1 MALLFPENAIMKSK
15 LDYFINIRKIP
26 NIVFHGSAGSGKR
39 TIVGDFINRIYL
51 FDRSRIKNYVMF
63 VNCAHGKGIKFIRD
77 ELKQFA
83 KTNIQCNEL
92 NLFKSIVMY
101 NADELTIDAQSALRR
116 CIELFSH
123 TTRFFIVVENKHK
136 LLKPILSRFCEI
148 YIPDK
153 NKFASDEPPKYC
165 SLHTVNIERTY
176 GLNDLKRDRRLNALM
191 PEFEDMLSNG
201 FDATKHDYKWFI
213 SLSNRLYEEG
223 ITCLDIIQFFEEDL
237 KATYNGE
244 AASPPMPMPMPNL
257 RSHSPVKGEAASPPY
272 IGHSPTPNLDMC
284 RVHFCFN
291 KIKSE
296 FRCEK
301 MLMMYLFD
309 YMFLRLDRSLKN
321 VSFL

>member
-1 MALLFPENAIMKSK
+1 MEDNHLVNQK

-26 NIVFHGSAGSGKR
+26 NIVFHGSPGSGKR
-39 TIVGDFINRIYL
+39 TIVGDFINRIYHS
-51 FDRSRIKNYVMF
+51 DRARIKNYVMF

-83 KTNIQCNEL
+83 KTNIQCNEN

-148 YIPDK
+148 YVPDK
-153 NKFASDEPPKYC
+153 NHGFT
-165 SLHTVNIERTY
+165 LHTLHINNTY
-176 GLNDLKRDRRLNALM
+176 GLQNVKRERRMQQLM
-191 PEFEDMLSNG
+191 PIFQDIIVKDTPITL
-201 FDATKHDYKWFI
+201 KYDYKFFMN
-213 SLSNRLYEEG
+213 LSNRLYEEG
-223 ITCLDIIQFFEEDL
+223 VSCLDILQFFEEDIS
-237 KATYNGE
+237 
-244 AASPPMPMPMPNL
+244 AS
-257 RSHSPVKGEAASPPY
+257 
-272 IGHSPTPNLDMC
+272 LDDKFREEMI
-284 RVHFCFN
+284 RVHFCFD

-309 YMFLRLDRSLKN
+309 YMFLRSDRSLKN